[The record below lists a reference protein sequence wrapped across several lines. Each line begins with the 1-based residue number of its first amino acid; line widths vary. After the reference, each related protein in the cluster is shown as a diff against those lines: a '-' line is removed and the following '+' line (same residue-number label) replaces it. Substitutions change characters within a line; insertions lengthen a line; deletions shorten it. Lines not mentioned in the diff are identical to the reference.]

1 MRLEQLLGYY
11 CLRKAWVHLRKIRA
25 KRQISSVLETDV
37 NDGLVLKSLPRITTV
52 STNNTNDK

>member
-1 MRLEQLLGYY
+1 M
-11 CLRKAWVHLRKIRA
+11 HLRKIRA